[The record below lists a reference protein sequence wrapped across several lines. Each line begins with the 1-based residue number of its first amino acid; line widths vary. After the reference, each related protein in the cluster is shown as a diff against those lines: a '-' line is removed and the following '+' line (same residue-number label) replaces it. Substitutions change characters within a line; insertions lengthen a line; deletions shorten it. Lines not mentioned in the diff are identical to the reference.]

1 MTKRIKLIVLNA
13 FLCLLVAEGYAQEK
27 KIVPQMKGVSTEVV
41 RNVGRIDFTNRRKPI
56 QLGDSVIVNV
66 SWNPQ
71 DQRPQA
77 YKNVIIEGVYTPTA
91 EEVKRGKFTV
101 VLKPTKTTY
110 YKVTYYKKN
119 DTFTT
124 AYREVIVLDK
134 KGNPI
139 PGDTTNLDKKIVII
153 KSLPVNKQT
162 KK

>member
-1 MTKRIKLIVLNA
+1 MTEKIKLIVLNA

-41 RNVGRIDFTNRRKPI
+41 PNMGRIDFTNRRKPI

-110 YKVTYYKKN
+110 YKAIRFYN
-119 DTFTT
+119 NN
-124 AYREVIVLDK
+124 EVLANYFEVVVLDK

-139 PGDTTNLDKKIVII
+139 PGDTTNLDKKLVIV